1 MKFVKTPIT
10 LAILLSTSMVAAQAQ
25 PTPLTNQT
33 AEEAVEVI
41 TVNAG
46 YRSQSLQTTAAS
58 LSVLSSEDIKARHAQ
73 NLEEIAGAVA
83 NVNFSSGSQRARY
96 YQIRG
101 IGERSQFQEP
111 INPSVGLIVDDI
123 DFSGIGSVAS
133 TFDMSQVEIFRGPQ
147 GTRFGAN
154 ALAGLIYMSS
164 NAPTESFE
172 SGLKLTAGNY
182 GSFGA
187 GLFFS
192 GPASDKVN
200 YRLSAEKY
208 QSDGFVENIFL
219 DRDDTNNRDELTLR
233 GKLAIEASEHLKI
246 DLALLHFNF
255 NNGYDAFSLD
265 KNRQTLS
272 DQPGV
277 DAQETTALS
286 AKFTYSKFNSFDLVS
301 VISHADS
308 DLAYGYDEDW
318 SYEGLCTNSACE
330 GWEYSSVDNYLRDRK
345 TSTAE
350 VRLISKPEQNIFS
363 DTTSWIAGVYF
374 KDDVEDL
381 KRQYTYLDSDFNSA
395 FDAKTLAVF
404 AQFDTAI
411 NDKVTL
417 TSGVRVENRESDYV
431 NSNSLAFSPD
441 DTMVGGKLALAYQVS
456 ESDMAYISVN
466 RGFKAGSVN
475 TGGSVPEELRVFDP
489 EYLWN
494 YELGYKASF
503 LNNKAYL
510 RTALF
515 YMNREDIQ
523 ISSYHLDT
531 RSDGSAEF
539 ISYWDNAA
547 KGSNQGLEIEGAWN
561 VNDNL
566 EVYGGLGLLS
576 SEFKD
581 FTYADGTKETGRD
594 QAHAPNYQFNLGIN
608 YFPNEQ
614 WHFNLAIDG
623 KDEFYF
629 SDSHDQKSDE
639 VVLVHGSISY
649 LQDQWQLKLWVR
661 NLLDEDYTTRGFYF
675 GNDPRDYYT
684 AKAYNQFAEPAVVG
698 LTLDYQF

>member
-10 LAILLSTSMVAAQAQ
+10 LAILLSTSMVAAQTQ
-25 PTPLTNQT
+25 PTQLTNQA

-73 NLEEIAGAVA
+73 NLEEITGAVA

-123 DFSGIGSVAS
+123 DFSGIGSIAS

-164 NAPTESFE
+164 NDPTDSFE

-182 GSFGA
+182 GSVGA

-200 YRLSAEKY
+200 YRVSAEKY
-208 QSDGFVENIFL
+208 QSNGFVENTFL
-219 DRDDTNNRDELTLR
+219 NRDDTNNRDELTLR
-233 GKLAIEASEHLKI
+233 SKLAIQASDYLTI
-246 DLALLHFNF
+246 DLSLLHFNF

-277 DAQETTALS
+277 DAQETSAMS
-286 AKFTYSKFNSFDLVS
+286 AKFTYSKFNAFDLVS
-301 VISHADS
+301 VFSHADS
-308 DLAYGYDEDW
+308 DLTYGYDEDW
-318 SYEGLCTNSACE
+318 SYDGLCVNKDCE
-330 GWEYSSVDNYLRDRK
+330 GWEYSSVDHYLRDRK
-345 TSTAE
+345 TTTAE
-350 VRLISKPEQNIFS
+350 VRFISKPEQNIFS
-363 DTTSWIAGVYF
+363 DSTSWVAGIYY
-374 KDDVEDL
+374 KDDLEDL
-381 KRQYTYLDSDFNSA
+381 QRQYTYLDNDFNSA
-395 FDAKTLAVF
+395 FEAKTF
-404 AQFDTAI
+404 AMFVQFDTEI
-411 NDKVTL
+411 DQYITL
-417 TSGVRVENRESDYV
+417 TTGVRVESRESDYL
-431 NSNSLAFSPD
+431 NSNGLSFSPD
-441 DTMVGGKLALAYQVS
+441 DSMVGGKLALAYQINTNN
-456 ESDMAYISVN
+456 MAYVSIN

-475 TGGSVPEELRVFDP
+475 TGGSVPDELRVFDP

-494 YELGYKASF
+494 YEVGYKVS
-503 LNNKAYL
+503 LINNTAYL

-523 ISSYHLDT
+523 ISSYHLDS
-531 RSDGSAEF
+531 RNDGSAEF

-547 KGSNQGLEIEGAWN
+547 KGSNQGIEIEGAWN
-561 VNDNL
+561 VTDSV

-581 FTYADGTKETGRD
+581 FIYADGDVETGRD
-594 QAHAPNYQFNLGIN
+594 QAHAPNYQFNLGLN
-608 YFPNEQ
+608 YFPNDQ
-614 WHFNLAIDG
+614 WHINFAIDG

-649 LQDQWQLKLWVR
+649 LQDQWQLKLWAR
-661 NLLDEDYTTRGFYF
+661 NILDEDYTTRGFYF
-675 GNDPRDYYT
+675 GNDPRDFYT
-684 AKAYNQFAEPAVVG
+684 AKAYNQFAEPAVFGV
-698 LTLDYQF
+698 TLDYQF

>member
-10 LAILLSTSMVAAQAQ
+10 LAILLSTSMVVAETQ
-25 PTPLTNQT
+25 PIQPNNTP
-33 AEEAVEVI
+33 EEAVEVI

-58 LSVLSSEDIKARHAQ
+58 LSVLTAEEINVRHAQ
-73 NLEEIAGAVA
+73 NLEEIVGAAA

-164 NAPTESFE
+164 NAPSDSFE
-172 SGLKLTAGNY
+172 SGVKLTAGNY

-187 GLFFS
+187 GVFLS
-192 GPASDKVN
+192 GPASDHVN

-208 QSDGFVENIFL
+208 QSDGFVENAFL
-219 DRDDTNNRDELTLR
+219 NRDDTNNRDELTLR
-233 GKLAIEASEHLKI
+233 GKLAIEASEYLTI
-246 DLALLHFNF
+246 DLALLHFDF
-255 NNGYDAFSLD
+255 DNGYDAFSLD

-286 AKFTYSKFNSFDLVS
+286 AKFTYSKFNAFNLVS
-301 VISHADS
+301 VFSHADS

-318 SYEGLCTNSACE
+318 SYEGLCANTACE

-350 VRLISKPEQNIFS
+350 VRLISKPDQHIFS
-363 DTTSWIAGVYF
+363 DSTSWITGLYF
-374 KDDVEDL
+374 KNDVEDL
-381 KRQYTYLDSDFNSA
+381 QRKYTYLDSDFNSD
-395 FDAKTLAVF
+395 FDAQTIAAFV
-404 AQFDTAI
+404 QFDTTI
-411 NDKVTL
+411 NEQVTL
-417 TSGVRVENRESDYV
+417 TSGVRVEKRESDYI
-431 NSNSLAFSPD
+431 NSNGLMFSPG
-441 DTMVGGKLALAYQVS
+441 DTMVGGKLALSYQIT
-456 ESDMAYISVN
+456 ENNMAYVSIN

-494 YELGYKASF
+494 YEVGYKASF

-531 RSDGSAEF
+531 RADGSAEF

-547 KGSNQGLEIEGAWN
+547 KGSNQGIEVEGAWN
-561 VNDNL
+561 VNESVEL
-566 EVYGGLGLLS
+566 YAGLGLLT

-581 FTYADGTKETGRD
+581 FIYADGTKESGRD
-594 QAHAPNYQFNLGIN
+594 QAHAPSYQFNLGLN
-608 YFPNEQ
+608 YYPNEQ
-614 WHFNLAIDG
+614 WYINLSVDG

-639 VVLVHGSISY
+639 VVLVHGSVTY
-649 LQDQWQLKLWVR
+649 LQDQWQLKLWAR
-661 NLLDEDYTTRGFYF
+661 NMLDKDYATRGFYF
-675 GNDPRDYYT
+675 GNDPRDFYT
-684 AKAYNQFAEPAVVG
+684 AKAYHQFAEPAVFG